1 MVILVI
7 KDRCCFESDL
17 EIIRM
22 CHKWGTRVQ
31 IVRTKFDV
39 DLRSFVNDRPEKI
52 EELKRDG
59 KFNLKVVAECLRA
72 EMSAE
77 LTENLVKQGIST
89 FY

>member
-7 KDRCCFESDL
+7 KDRCCYESDL

-39 DLRSFVNDRPEKI
+39 DLRSFVRDCPDKI
-52 EELKRDG
+52 AELRRDG
-59 KFNLKVVAECLRA
+59 KFNLQVVAQCLRA
-72 EMSAE
+72 EMSEE
-77 LTENLVKQGIST
+77 LTENLIKQGI
-89 FY
+89 FH